1 MQPVRFVH
9 KGRGAVS
16 NPQGRFERDT
26 REPVGDGWAR
36 EPDDTDVDEAPGTV
50 VTPDA
55 ARSIVA
61 RNTSPDIG
69 FDASINPY
77 RGCEHGCAYCYA
89 RPGHAFLGLSP
100 GLDFETRLFAK
111 MEAPALLEAEL
122 ARPGHRPEPIAIGTV
137 TDAWQPVER
146 RLRLTRGCLE
156 VFARTRHP
164 VSLITKS
171 SLVERDLDLLA
182 PMARDGLAYAMI
194 TVTTLDPALSRI
206 LEPRAPA
213 PWRRLETIRRLADAG
228 VPVGVSLA
236 PIIPFVN
243 EPEIEAILD
252 AVHAAGARYANY
264 VVLRLPFELVE
275 VVHGW
280 LREHFPDRAD
290 RVVARLRDLRGGRD
304 NDPRFGW
311 RMKGQGPWADLIR
324 SRFDARL
331 RRWGSGRERPTLR
344 TDLFRA
350 PARPSRPSRPSRP
363 HGAASPTASESEVM
377 ARAVPGRGGPSDEPP
392 RQGSLF

>member
-9 KGRGAVS
+9 KGRGAVT
-16 NPQGRFERDT
+16 NPQGRFERDA
-26 REPVGDGWAR
+26 REPVDDGWAR
-36 EPDDTDVDEAPGTV
+36 EPDDTDIDEPPGTV

-77 RGCEHGCAYCYA
+77 RGCEHGCVYCYA
-89 RPGHAFLGLSP
+89 RPGHAYLGLSP

-122 ARPGHRPEPIAIGTV
+122 ARPGYRPDPIAIGTV

-171 SLVERDLDLLA
+171 SLLERDLDLLA
-182 PMARDGLAYAMI
+182 PMARDGLAYAMV

-213 PWRRLETIRRLADAG
+213 PWRRLETMRRLADAG

-236 PIIPFVN
+236 PIVPFVN

-252 AVHAAGARYANY
+252 AAHAAGARYANY

-275 VVHGW
+275 VVHAW

-290 RVVARLRDLRGGRD
+290 RVIARLRDLRGGRD

-311 RMKGQGPWADLIR
+311 RMKGHGPWADLIR
-324 SRFDARL
+324 ARFDARL
-331 RRWGSGRERPTLR
+331 RRWGSGRERPALR

-350 PARPSRPSRPSRP
+350 PGRPAGRAEAGAGPAAR
-363 HGAASPTASESEVM
+363 
-377 ARAVPGRGGPSDEPP
+377 GRGAPSDTPP

>member
-16 NPQGRFERDT
+16 NPQGRFERDA
-26 REPVGDGWAR
+26 REPVDDGWAR
-36 EPDDTDVDEAPGTV
+36 EPDDTDIDEAPGTV

-77 RGCEHGCAYCYA
+77 RGCEHGCVYCYA
-89 RPGHAFLGLSP
+89 RPGHAYLGLSP

-122 ARPGHRPEPIAIGTV
+122 ARPGYRPDPIAIGTV

-182 PMARDGLAYAMI
+182 PMARDGLAYAMV

-236 PIIPFVN
+236 PIVPFVN

-252 AVHAAGARYANY
+252 AAHAAGARYANY

-275 VVHGW
+275 VVHAW

-290 RVVARLRDLRGGRD
+290 RVIARLRDLRGGRD

-311 RMKGQGPWADLIR
+311 RMKGHGPWADLIR
-324 SRFDARL
+324 ARFDARL

-344 TDLFRA
+344 TDLFLA
-350 PARPSRPSRPSRP
+350 PARPADPTGR
-363 HGAASPTASESEVM
+363 AAAAAGPA
-377 ARAVPGRGGPSDEPP
+377 ARGRGALADAPP

>member
-1 MQPVRFVH
+1 MQPVRVVH

-16 NPQGRFERDT
+16 NPQGRFERDA
-26 REPVGDGWAR
+26 REPVDDGWAR
-36 EPDDTDVDEAPGTV
+36 EPDDTDIDGAPGTV

-77 RGCEHGCAYCYA
+77 RGCEHGCVYCYA
-89 RPGHAFLGLSP
+89 RPGHAYLGLSP
-100 GLDFETRLFAK
+100 GLDFEMRLFAK

-122 ARPGHRPEPIAIGTV
+122 ARPGYRPDPIAIGTV

-182 PMARDGLAYAMI
+182 PMARDGLAYAMV
-194 TVTTLDPALSRI
+194 TVTTLDPELSRI

-252 AVHAAGARYANY
+252 AAHAAGARYANY

-275 VVHGW
+275 VVHAW

-290 RVVARLRDLRGGRD
+290 RVIARLRDLRGGRD

-311 RMKGQGPWADLIR
+311 RMKGHGPWAELIR
-324 SRFDARL
+324 ARFDARL

-350 PARPSRPSRPSRP
+350 PARPADPVGRAAA
-363 HGAASPTASESEVM
+363 GAGPA
-377 ARAVPGRGGPSDEPP
+377 ARGRGALADAPP